1 MFIEKLEN
9 NNKFEIG
16 GVYSYAFACDSDS
29 YHTMQIV
36 SISDTRKTATIR
48 DYYGEDRTPEKT
60 YRKKISINYDGA
72 EKISAGNYSMA
83 GSWYA
88 TDRNYNKRRCDF
100 DIDFMLR
107 TEEADDLAR
116 ALADFPTES
125 NSVYT
130 VNIEFFGKCG
140 INRDFPEI
148 SLAAAVNYL
157 ENNSDN
163 ITTVLGKGW
172 TIGYTVRK
180 NGEELTGGS
189 TTSNNPAALLSCI
202 EADSYNYGFEQEY
215 INILMSCASEVLPA
229 DVLEAVQELADEIAE
244 DNETLKRAAIEITSS
259 DPDNDPEPTDPT
271 PTPDDTTY
279 SDFDNAFKSYNIIS
293 VSFGGVQNSAE
304 ALKVP
309 KAPKR
314 KELTEKEWKKQLEMK
329 AAFEAAEKAAKLEE
343 IHNKLRN
350 AQIGDTIAS
359 ADDNKAVERIVE
371 INKEDSNGDP
381 ECYEFKTDLGNLYY
395 GENFVEYDFGFE
407 HIPATMVFYEEC
419 PDENQL
425 TFDENQLTF
434 DNAAYSTTE
443 TAENLADLTN
453 VSPIDEN
460 AARRGLEAYSFS
472 AYEPGSATAAYNA
485 QVAEVFRAAEDAKS
499 QVPEEFHGEL
509 DRLAARYAAKLADWT
524 NRKNRTDASCPSWM
538 ITGPTNYN
546 MRKHEKQMQ
555 RLDKIWSEYEQIT
568 ALESRI
574 KNFAHEIKLR
584 PIKAGDSNAVEK
596 LRAKVDELTA
606 LQEKMKQAN
615 AEARKNGV
623 DAPYPAWALSN
634 NRQNLK
640 RYADRLAA
648 LEKAKANTTEQ
659 TEDSGEG
666 FRIVRNSEIMRLQIV
681 FDDKPDEETRTIL
694 KKHGFKWAPSQGAWQ
709 RQLNNNGEYALK
721 KVMETINQ

>member
-72 EKISAGNYSMA
+72 ERISAGNYSMA

-88 TDRNYNKRRCDF
+88 TDRNYNKRRRDF

-140 INRDFPEI
+140 INRDLPEI
-148 SLAAAVNYL
+148 SLAAAVNFL
-157 ENNSDN
+157 ENNADN
-163 ITTVLGKGW
+163 ITAALGKGW
-172 TIGYTVRK
+172 HISYTVRK
-180 NGEELTGGS
+180 NGELLTSGS
-189 TTSNNPAALLSCI
+189 TTSNNPAALMECI
-202 EADSYNYGFEQEY
+202 EAQSERYGFEQEY

-244 DNETLKRAAIEITSS
+244 DNETLKRAEIEMTSS

-271 PTPDDTTY
+271 PTPDDDATY
-279 SDFDNAFKSYNIIS
+279 SDFDSAFKSYNIIS

-304 ALKVP
+304 AP

-314 KELTEKEWKKQLEMK
+314 KKLTEKEWKKQLAEK
-329 AAFEAAEKAAKLEE
+329 AAFEAAEKAAERSAIAEKLVEGAE
-343 IHNKLRN
+343 LTD
-350 AQIGDTIAS
+350 GTTIAS
-359 ADDNKAVERIVE
+359 VDKCDN
-371 INKEDSNGDP
+371 D
-381 ECYEFKTDLGNLYY
+381 GNLCDVESWILQSSDGTYY
-395 GENFVEYDFGFE
+395 DIEDFENGKISIFE
-407 HIPATMVFYEEC
+407 PAEPEQ

-425 TFDENQLTF
+425 TFD
-434 DNAAYSTTE
+434 DVAYSTIK
-443 TAENLADLTN
+443 TAENSADFTN

-460 AARRGLEAYSFS
+460 AARRGLESYSFS

-485 QVAEVFRAAEDAKS
+485 QVAEILRAAEDAKS

-509 DRLAARYAAKLADWT
+509 DRLAARYAARLADWT
-524 NRKNRTDASCPSWM
+524 NRKNRADASCPSWM
-538 ITGPTNYN
+538 IAGPSGYN
-546 MRKHEKQMQ
+546 VRKHEKQMQ

-568 ALESRI
+568 ALENRI
-574 KNFAHEIKLR
+574 KNFASEIKFR
-584 PIKAGDSNAVEK
+584 PIKAGDSNAAEK

-615 AEARKNGV
+615 AEARKSGGEV
-623 DAPYPAWALSN
+623 PYYSCTLSN

-640 RYADRLAA
+640 RYADRLSE
-648 LEKAKANTTEQ
+648 LEKAKANPTEQ
-659 TEDSGEG
+659 TEESGEG

-681 FDDKPDEETRTIL
+681 FDDKPNEETRTIL
-694 KKHGFKWAPSQGAWQ
+694 KKHGFKWAPSQKAWQ